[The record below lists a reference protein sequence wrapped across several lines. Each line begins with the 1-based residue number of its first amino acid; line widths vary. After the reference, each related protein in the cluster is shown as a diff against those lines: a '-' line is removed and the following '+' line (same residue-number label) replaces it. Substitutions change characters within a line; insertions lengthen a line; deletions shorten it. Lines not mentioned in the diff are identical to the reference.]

1 MSSNFRSLTWK
12 NKIVKVV
19 NLIDEIKIMVVFQNF
34 NRIYYNNFEIN
45 NVILYNLFVLGP
57 LLNYCKMTI
66 ILI

>member
-12 NKIVKVV
+12 NKIANVV

-45 NVILYNLFVLGP
+45 NVILFSFVW
-57 LLNYCKMTI
+57 
-66 ILI
+66 